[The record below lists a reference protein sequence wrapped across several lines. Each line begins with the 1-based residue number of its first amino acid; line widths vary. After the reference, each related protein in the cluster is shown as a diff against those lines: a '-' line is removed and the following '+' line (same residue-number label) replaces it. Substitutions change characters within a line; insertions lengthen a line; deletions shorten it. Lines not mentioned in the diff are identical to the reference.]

1 MSPIPGTVGERGR
14 VTITR
19 VDDDVI
25 PVTRS
30 VRIPRRELEVR
41 FTASGGPGGQHANKT
56 ATRVELRFDVATSSA
71 FGPGQRQRVLDR
83 LGPLVRVVVD
93 EERSQLRNRSIAEER
108 LAERLREA
116 LHVDRP
122 RRPTRP
128 TKGSVDRRIQ
138 SKKQRGETKSQRR
151 QVRPDE

>member
-1 MSPIPGTVGERGR
+1 M
-14 VTITR
+14 
-19 VDDDVI
+19 I

-41 FTASGGPGGQHANKT
+41 FTTSGGPGGQHANKT
-56 ATRVELRFDVATSSA
+56 ATRVELRFDVATSTA

-83 LGPLVRVVVD
+83 LGPLVRIVVD
-93 EERSQLRNRSIAEER
+93 DERSQVRNRSIAEER

-151 QVRPDE
+151 RPPSDD

>member
-1 MSPIPGTVGERGR
+1 M
-14 VTITR
+14 
-19 VDDDVI
+19 I

-41 FTASGGPGGQHANKT
+41 FTTSGGPGGQHANKS

-83 LGPLVRVVVD
+83 LGPLVRIVVD
-93 EERSQLRNRSIAEER
+93 DERSQLRNRSIAEER

-138 SKKQRGETKSQRR
+138 SKKQRAETKSQRND
-151 QVRPDE
+151 RPPDD

>member
-1 MSPIPGTVGERGR
+1 
-14 VTITR
+14 

-25 PVTRS
+25 PVTQS

-41 FTASGGPGGQHANKT
+41 FTTSGGPGGQHANKS

-83 LGPLVRVVVD
+83 LGPLVRIVVD
-93 EERSQLRNRSIAEER
+93 DERSQLRNRSIAEER

-138 SKKQRGETKSQRR
+138 SKKQRAETKSQRR
-151 QVRPDE
+151 QVRPDD

>member
-1 MSPIPGTVGERGR
+1 MLGTVGERGR
-14 VTITR
+14 VTISR
-19 VDDDVI
+19 VDDDVL

-41 FTASGGPGGQHANKT
+41 FTTSGGPGGQHANKS

-71 FGPGQRQRVLDR
+71 LGPGQRQRVLDK
-83 LGPLVRVVVD
+83 LGPVVRVVVD
-93 EERSQLRNRSIAEER
+93 DERSQLRNRSIAEER
-108 LAERLREA
+108 LVERLREA

-138 SKKQRGETKSQRR
+138 TKKQRAETKSQRR
-151 QVRPDE
+151 RPPPDD

>member
-1 MSPIPGTVGERGR
+1 M
-14 VTITR
+14 
-19 VDDDVI
+19 I

-41 FTASGGPGGQHANKT
+41 FTTSGGPGGQHANKS

-83 LGPLVRVVVD
+83 LGPLVRIVVD
-93 EERSQLRNRSIAEER
+93 DERSQLRNRSIAEER

-138 SKKQRGETKSQRR
+138 SKKQRGETKSQRK
-151 QVRPDE
+151 RPPADE